1 MADLSVI
8 TRIQDIPL
16 VAGTDGLTI
25 VAGPGLAYLP
35 DGTRMRSGGASAA
48 LPATPANGWWY
59 AYGYPMEG
67 GMMGLELSQ
76 TPPDAPYLDNATA
89 RCKQGDPTRRYLAQG
104 LVVGNRLRPAIHLQA
119 NSKGN
124 LVLFDQS
131 TTFFTVPPSLLTITS
146 NVQTPVVTSLAGLVP
161 ANATAARL
169 QINNLTN
176 GYLYLQRGS
185 LAPVGTPVSQ
195 ANRQIA
201 VQPNNSLVVDVRLD
215 AALNIATVVSA
226 TNILGQLLTLI
237 LTGGYSIEVQGYFY
251 DR

>member
-16 VAGTDGLTI
+16 TGTGDGLTV

-35 DGTRMRSGGASAA
+35 DGTRMRSAGATAL

-59 AYGYPMEG
+59 AYGFPTDG

-76 TPPDAPYLDNATA
+76 TPPDDPYLTNSTA
-89 RCKQGDPTRRYLAQG
+89 RCKQGDSTRRYLAQG
-104 LVVGNRLRPAIHLQA
+104 LVVNNRLRPSSHLQA
-119 NSKGN
+119 SSKGN

-131 TTFFTVPPSLLTITS
+131 ATTFTVPPSILAINS
-146 NVQTPVVTSLAGLVP
+146 NVQNAVTTSLSSLIP

-169 QINNLTN
+169 QINNMTN
-176 GYLYLQRGS
+176 GTLYVQRGGLGPAS
-185 LAPVGTPVSQ
+185 FTS
-195 ANRQIA
+195 RQVA
-201 VQPNNSLVVDVRLD
+201 VQQNNSLVCDVRLD
-215 AALNIATVVSA
+215 STLNISSIVSS
-226 TNILGQLLTLI
+226 TNILGTVLVLI
-237 LTGGYSIEVQGYFY
+237 LSGGYSIEVQGYYY